1 MPRDR
6 TLTLKVFKSGNS
18 AALRLP
24 KELGFEPGEE
34 VHATVE
40 GGSLV
45 LRHSDASGWPMGY
58 FASWEALSAEVE
70 PRPRESEGSRERR
83 LGRLFSTRRR
93 KG

>member
-1 MPRDR
+1 MSVRS
-6 TLTLKVFKSGNS
+6 LKLKVFKSGNS

-24 KELGFEPGEE
+24 KDLGFEPGEE

-45 LRHSDASGWPMGY
+45 LRHTDPAGWPAGY
-58 FASWEALSAEVE
+58 FQSWEALSPEVE
-70 PRPRESEGSRERR
+70 APRGSAPGTRAHRLER
-83 LGRLFSTRRR
+83 LYPPKGR